1 MRFIIHR
8 EIWERFPGMQVA
20 VVVAYGLNNQIKR
33 PQVKALWE
41 ETWTAAAEAATYG
54 NAQSHPRIQRWRE
67 SFRAIGVSSKKF
79 PSAIEALLRRALK
92 EGQPFYIN
100 PLVDYY
106 NTVSLR
112 HIVPVGGFDL
122 DVLQGSLEARLTCDG
137 DQFTGLDTEDAVVV
151 SPNEIAYADQ
161 QTLLT
166 RHFMW
171 RQARTAL
178 ITESTRSAVFVSEVL
193 DEVDSDLVLQVLDDL
208 KFGLREYFGVIPS
221 TFVVNEN
228 SQAIAF

>member
-1 MRFIIHR
+1 MRFIIHP
-8 EIWERFPGMQVA
+8 EIWEQFPGMQVA
-20 VVVAYGLNNQIKR
+20 VVVAHDLNNQIKR

-41 ETWTAAAEAATYG
+41 ETWTAAAKAATYG
-54 NAQSHPRIQRWRE
+54 NAQSHPQIHQWRE
-67 SFRAIGVSSKKF
+67 CFRAIGVSSKKF
-79 PSAIEALLRRALK
+79 PSSIEALLRRALK
-92 EGQPFYIN
+92 GGQPFYIN

-122 DVLQGSLEARLTCDG
+122 DVLQGSLEARLTHDG
-137 DQFTGLDTEDAVVV
+137 DQFTGLDTEDAVIV

-171 RQARTAL
+171 RQARTGL
-178 ITESTRSAVFVSEVL
+178 ITESTRSAVFVSEIL
-193 DEVDSDLVLQVLDDL
+193 DDVDSDLVLQVLGDL

-228 SQAIAF
+228 SPAIEF